1 MSCTYCMQLEEAM
14 REITAGHA
22 SEYIMYGGEA
32 LATIEMIV
40 VWLQKLGLVVRSFVC
55 YGWR

>member
-1 MSCTYCMQLEEAM
+1 MYVLYAQLEEAM